1 MKVLFWARV
10 AAVAVLGGCSSVE
23 PMTFDF
29 KWFED
34 DPAYSWLVGCTGEPP
49 QAGASYA
56 GRIEIVDPK
65 LMRRLARMESWD
77 KLNAED
83 LKGMRCAPPSAIF
96 RSPGHGPSTAADP
109 SSPYVPSR

>member
-1 MKVLFWARV
+1 MRVVRWACVV
-10 AAVAVLGGCSSVE
+10 AATVLGGCSAVE

-34 DPAYSWLVGCTGEPP
+34 EPAYSWLVGCTGDPP

-65 LMRRLARMESWD
+65 LARRLAGMENWD
-77 KLNAED
+77 KLDADD
-83 LKGMRCAPPSAIF
+83 LKGMRCAPPED
-96 RSPGHGPSTAADP
+96 DP
-109 SSPYVPSR
+109 R

>member
-1 MKVLFWARV
+1 MRV
-10 AAVAVLGGCSSVE
+10 FCWPAFAAVAVLGGCSAVE

-34 DPAYSWLVGCTGEPP
+34 DPAYSWLVECAGEPP

-65 LMRRLARMESWD
+65 LARRLARMESWD
-77 KLNAED
+77 KLDAED
-83 LKGMRCAPPSAIF
+83 LEGMRCAPPED
-96 RSPGHGPSTAADP
+96 DP
-109 SSPYVPSR
+109 R

>member
-1 MKVLFWARV
+1 MRMVRWACVV
-10 AAVAVLGGCSSVE
+10 AAAVLGGCSAVE

-34 DPAYSWLVGCTGEPP
+34 EPAYSWLVGCTGDPP

-65 LMRRLARMESWD
+65 LARRLARMESWD
-77 KLNAED
+77 TLDAED
-83 LKGMRCAPPSAIF
+83 LEGMRCAPPED
-96 RSPGHGPSTAADP
+96 DP
-109 SSPYVPSR
+109 R